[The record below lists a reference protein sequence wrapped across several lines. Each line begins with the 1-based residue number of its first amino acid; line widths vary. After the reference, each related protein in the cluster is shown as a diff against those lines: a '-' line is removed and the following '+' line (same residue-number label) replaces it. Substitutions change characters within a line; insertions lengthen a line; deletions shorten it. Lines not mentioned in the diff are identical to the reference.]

1 MILFWDS
8 GSSACD
14 YPLPSNVA
22 LGVTYA
28 AGSKTGTYNP
38 FGVGLGIKPAA
49 QLSERTRI
57 LILNLIKASISTE
70 LTAIRTDRNDNHVHT
85 EPPLSYFIFDGAH
98 TYQCP
103 AVFVIVDSGE
113 IPDEKTGT
121 NYVNAIMK
129 MYVTVVVEGQEETA
143 LTIKAE
149 RYQSALFKI
158 LHQTTITDTTD
169 NVKIYSLCK
178 RFQFSQLYT
187 KSRAAENMGNFRKEV
202 AIELEIK
209 HYENPTS

>member
-1 MILFWDS
+1 M
-8 GSSACD
+8 
-14 YPLPSNVA
+14 
-22 LGVTYA
+22 
-28 AGSKTGTYNP
+28 
-38 FGVGLGIKPAA
+38 
-49 QLSERTRI
+49 
-57 LILNLIKASISTE
+57 
-70 LTAIRTDRNDNHVHT
+70 
-85 EPPLSYFIFDGAH
+85 
-98 TYQCP
+98 
-103 AVFVIVDSGE
+103 IVDSGE